1 MENADFIN
9 TYIDTLNKNL
19 HDLTSRNVVLET
31 KLAVQDK
38 LVSALQTEL
47 QNAKNELEK
56 LNKKKITSSE

>member
-31 KLAVQDK
+31 KLTVQDK

-56 LNKKKITSSE
+56 LSKKKITSSE